1 MQRPLLLCLLL
12 ALALPWACQNDIEG
26 SSNDGPAFDV
36 PKNQVELLPF
46 RVRLARVAQVAGVA
60 TDDPMLE
67 EMRARAAELGDH
79 DFSTG
84 VRPNLAWTAARMSTW
99 IKALKPVCTAEAF
112 RARYPDLGADP
123 SALIAAAYGRPAAEA
138 DLADIE
144 SALDGVAIDGE
155 ERTQAVCFAVLS
167 SVEFVAK

>member
-1 MQRPLLLCLLL
+1 MQRPLVVCLLV
-12 ALALPWACQNDIEG
+12 ALCWACQNDIEG
-26 SSNDGPAFDV
+26 SGDDGPAFEV
-36 PKNQVELLPF
+36 AKNQVELLPF

-60 TDDPMLE
+60 TDDPMLD

-99 IKALKPVCTAEAF
+99 VKALKPVCTAEAF
-112 RARYPDLGADP
+112 RARYPDFAADP
-123 SALIAAAYGRPAAEA
+123 SQLIAAAYGRPASEA

-144 SALDGVAIDGE
+144 AALDGVALDSE
-155 ERTQAVCFAVLS
+155 ERTQAICFAVLS
-167 SVEFVAK
+167 SAEFVAK

>member
-12 ALALPWACQNDIEG
+12 ALPWACQNDIE
-26 SSNDGPAFDV
+26 SSNDDGPAFEV
-36 PKNQVELLPF
+36 AKNQVELLPF

-60 TDDPMLE
+60 TDDAMLE

-84 VRPNLAWTAARMSTW
+84 IRPNLAWSAARMGTW
-99 IKALKPVCTAEAF
+99 VKALKPVCTAEAF
-112 RARYPDLGADP
+112 RTRYPDFASDP
-123 SALIAAAYGRPAAEA
+123 SALIAAAYGRPATEA

-144 SALDGVAIDGE
+144 AALDGIAIDSE